1 MNDKMF
7 ELMEKMY
14 SEFSTFKT
22 DVTTEFKGIR
32 QDLSSVK
39 EDLSSVKQDVKGL
52 NVKVDKNTLELESI
66 NSKIAILAEV
76 QQNMIVQTEKQIQEA
91 TGPICED
98 ISIIKCIVK
107 NISNDVLELS
117 DKIEY
122 IGMKEFNN
130 ERDLFMMK
138 KKLAQ

>member
-1 MNDKMF
+1 MDDKMF
-7 ELMEKMY
+7 ALMEKMY

-22 DVTTEFKGIR
+22 DVTTKFKGIR

-39 EDLSSVKQDVKGL
+39 EDVKTL

-66 NSKIAILAEV
+66 NSKIGILSEV
-76 QQNMIVQTEKQIQEA
+76 QQNTMVQTEKQIQIA
-91 TGPICED
+91 IALICED
-98 ISIIKCIVK
+98 ISAIKGAVK
-107 NISNDVLELS
+107 NISNDVIDVS

-138 KKLAQ
+138 KRLAQ

>member
-1 MNDKMF
+1 VEDKMF

-14 SEFSTFKT
+14 SEFSTFKN
-22 DVTTEFKGIR
+22 
-32 QDLSSVK
+32 DLTGVK
-39 EDLSSVKQDVKGL
+39 EGVKSL

-66 NSKIAILAEV
+66 NSKIGILAEV

-91 TGPICED
+91 IEPICED
-98 ISIIKCIVK
+98 ISVIKGAVK
-107 NISNDVLELS
+107 NISNDVIDVS
-117 DKIEY
+117 DKIEF